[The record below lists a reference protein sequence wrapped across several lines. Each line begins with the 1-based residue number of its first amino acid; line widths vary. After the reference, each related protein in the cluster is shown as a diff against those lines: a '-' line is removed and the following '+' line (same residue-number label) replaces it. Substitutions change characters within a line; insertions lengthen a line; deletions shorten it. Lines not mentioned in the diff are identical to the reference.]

1 MKTAAKAGSRR
12 GDRADTPAEWRSPDG
27 LLRTGRVLA
36 PAGAKAASQV
46 KVRIN
51 QAGDVVT
58 PPMQYDRV
66 ELAQGLAA
74 ASFAVGT
81 GMTGWLTRQRLERCR
96 NAA

>member
-36 PAGAKAASQV
+36 PAGEKAGSRV
-46 KVRIN
+46 GVRIN
-51 QAGDVVT
+51 QAGDVVA
-58 PPMQYDRV
+58 PPLPYDRV
-66 ELAQGLAA
+66 ELAQGLTA

-81 GMTGWLTRQRLERCR
+81 GMTGWLTRQRLERCK
-96 NAA
+96 NTA

>member
-1 MKTAAKAGSRR
+1 MKTENAPENRHGVKHAPDSPAA
-12 GDRADTPAEWRSPDG
+12 
-27 LLRTGRVLA
+27 
-36 PAGAKAASQV
+36 
-46 KVRIN
+46 RIN

-58 PPMQYDRV
+58 PLGQYDRV

-74 ASFAVGT
+74 ASFAVGL

>member
-1 MKTAAKAGSRR
+1 MKTENTPGNRHGVKHAA
-12 GDRADTPAEWRSPDG
+12 
-27 LLRTGRVLA
+27 
-36 PAGAKAASQV
+36 
-46 KVRIN
+46 RIS

-58 PPMQYDRV
+58 PPLLYDRV

-74 ASFAVGT
+74 ASFAVGL

>member
-1 MKTAAKAGSRR
+1 MKTENVPRNGHGVKHAP
-12 GDRADTPAEWRSPDG
+12 DTPA
-27 LLRTGRVLA
+27 A
-36 PAGAKAASQV
+36 
-46 KVRIN
+46 RIS

-58 PPMQYDRV
+58 PPVPYDRV

-74 ASFAVGT
+74 ASFAVGL